1 VATDVEALTVFGGH
15 VAKGHCFAES
25 FEVTRSAHSV
35 HRPVRGLTNQGG
47 SNRRVDFGI
56 FIDEVSDALFGHL
69 GGFGRQ
75 AFGGGASTSDVR
87 SMCDENARQTFTLG
101 IER

>member
-1 VATDVEALTVFGGH
+1 VAES
-15 VAKGHCFAES
+15 HCFAES

-35 HRPVRGLTNQGG
+35 HRPVGGLTNKRC
-47 SNRRVDFGI
+47 SNRGVDFSI
-56 FIDEVSDALFGHL
+56 FIDEVSDALFSHL

-87 SMCDENARQTFTLG
+87 SMRDQNARQTFTLS